1 MQPVV
6 KLHPRGPTRVEQVAL
21 VTVASLICTTKIT
34 LAVVALV
41 RVVMAVLPRQSQ
53 RTMVGGVAT
62 AESANCPIS
71 QEMTHI
77 TEVAGAVQVTGFRV
91 VPEDRAEVVAEQQV
105 VPEVERKMAHH
116 TLVAAEVGRTTKTIN
131 LERVAPAS

>member
-1 MQPVV
+1 M
-6 KLHPRGPTRVEQVAL
+6 AL

-91 VPEDRAEVVAEQQV
+91 VPEDRAEVVAE
-105 VPEVERKMAHH
+105 MATMGILKTAHQ
-116 TLVAAEVGRTTKTIN
+116 TLVAAEVVRRTIQ

>member
-1 MQPVV
+1 M
-6 KLHPRGPTRVEQVAL
+6 AF
-21 VTVASLICTTKIT
+21 VTVAWVLTPTHT
-34 LAVVALV
+34 FAVAALV
-41 RVVMAVLPRQSQ
+41 RVVMVVMATQVQL
-53 RTMVGGVAT
+53 VAR

-71 QEMTHI
+71 QEITHI
-77 TEVAGAVQVTGFRV
+77 TEVAGAEQVTGFRV